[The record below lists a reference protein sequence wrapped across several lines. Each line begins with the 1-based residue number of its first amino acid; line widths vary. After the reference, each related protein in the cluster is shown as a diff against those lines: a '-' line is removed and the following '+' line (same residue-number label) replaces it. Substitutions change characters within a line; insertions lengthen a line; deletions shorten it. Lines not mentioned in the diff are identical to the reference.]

1 MLEGAGWCLRVGK
14 VLVVWGEVGWCRR
27 RILNMVNSPV
37 ECWKGRGVGVG
48 GVGSC
53 CRCSF

>member
-27 RILNMVNSPV
+27 RILEMVNNLV
-37 ECWKGRGVGVG
+37 ECWKGRGFGVE

-53 CRCSF
+53 WRCSF